1 MEILRP
7 ARVAWQDLVSKKKNK
22 KRISKRKRKTTNSER
37 QYYSISTSLPVYL
50 AWKQQVDDQRTDQQ
64 FAHKKVLLSISHAIR
79 ERPLSSPQIH
89 PLRKREE
96 DQWVYY
102 LLECRQVA
110 LDLSAVGDKVST
122 ALGETEALSLQHVH
136 VCLLERSRKW

>member
-37 QYYSISTSLPVYL
+37 QYYSISISLPVYL

-64 FAHKKVLLSISHAIR
+64 FAHIEVLLSIPHAI
-79 ERPLSSPQIH
+79 Q
-89 PLRKREE
+89 
-96 DQWVYY
+96 
-102 LLECRQVA
+102 
-110 LDLSAVGDKVST
+110 
-122 ALGETEALSLQHVH
+122 GETFVLPTDPSTPEERVRSMGLLSFGM
-136 VCLLERSRKW
+136 